1 MKITFVRHIYKLVWL
16 LVCVVSYHTCAW
28 AASTVHPQPMDALD
42 SMFVRGEAA
51 IDREDLDEAL
61 RLFTLICSSDDGSGR
76 RRFFSMAHQRRGYIF
91 YNRESYAEA
100 MQSYLL
106 ARGIAE
112 RSGLPD
118 RLPYIYANIG
128 NVFCSTEDLE
138 SGIMFYRK
146 ALGAVTDNA
155 GGDILP
161 TLYNNLFYAYYLKE
175 NPDSVKKYFNLFKEV
190 NPTDTRSRYDLLL
203 NRALLLDMEGESDKA
218 VSMFHRA
225 AAFARESGLTGDCEA
240 AANSYIARTYEREHR
255 IDSAMYYLRVNE
267 KMARE
272 GNFNNLLVESLRD
285 MARIYDRMGLKIEAL
300 QCKSEYLSISDSLF
314 SRETLNMIKNSQALY
329 EQSSDAYTIRSLN
342 NANALQRYW
351 IIALFAVLAII
362 ALLSLTLWR
371 QKRKLGTA
379 YVDLYERNVKLLESE
394 TRYAERIGSL
404 ENKLTELEAAV
415 RLPGGD
421 TENADD
427 AAERKSLIPKEQ
439 RQLLLEKIYKV
450 VERSDFYCDPDC
462 SIDRLAA
469 AIDSNARYVSEVI
482 NKEYGMNFR
491 GFINKYRVK
500 EAMRRL
506 EDNENYGHLTIKAVA
521 ESVGYKSQATFI
533 SVFTKETGLKP
544 SLYQQLA
551 RRHQGAR

>member
-1 MKITFVRHIYKLVWL
+1 MEITFARHIYRLVWL
-16 LVCVVSYHTCAW
+16 LGCLVSLHTCGW

-42 SMFVRGEAA
+42 SMFVSGKAA
-51 IDREDLDEAL
+51 IDREDFDEAM
-61 RLFTLICSSDDGSGR
+61 RIFTVICSHDDGSSR
-76 RRFFSMAHQRRGYIF
+76 RRFFSMAYQRRGNIF

-100 MQSYLL
+100 MHDYLQ

-112 RSGLPD
+112 RNGLPD

-138 SGIMFYRK
+138 SGIMFYCK
-146 ALGAVTDNA
+146 ALGAVTAKA
-155 GGDILP
+155 GSDMLP
-161 TLYNNLFYAYYLKE
+161 ALYNNLFYAYYLKE
-175 NPDSVKKYFNLFKEV
+175 NSDSVKKYFNLFKEV
-190 NPTDTRSRYDLLL
+190 NPSDTRSRYDLLL
-203 NRALLLDMEGESDKA
+203 NQGLLYDMEGESARA
-218 VSMFHRA
+218 VRMFHRA
-225 AAFARESGLTGDCEA
+225 AAFARESGLSGECEA
-240 AANSYIARTYEREHR
+240 AANSYIARTYERQQR

-267 KMARE
+267 TMARKQ
-272 GNFNNLLVESLRD
+272 NFNNLLVESLRD
-285 MARIYDRMGLKIEAL
+285 MARIYDRMGLKTEAL

-314 SRETLNMIKNSQALY
+314 SHETLNMIKNSQSLY
-329 EQSSDAYTIRSLN
+329 EQNSDAYTIRSLN

-351 IIALFAVLAII
+351 IIALFAVLTII
-362 ALLSLTLWR
+362 VLLSLTLWR
-371 QKRKLGTA
+371 QKRKLTTA
-379 YVDLYERNVKLLESE
+379 YIDLYERNVKLLEAE

-404 ENKLTELEAAV
+404 EHKVSELEEAAP
-415 RLPGGD
+415 LLGD
-421 TENADD
+421 TEE

-450 VERSDFYCDPDC
+450 AEHPDFYCDPDC

-491 GFINKYRVK
+491 GFVNKYRVK

-551 RRHQGAR
+551 RRHQGAQ